1 MLDLNSSNFLNDE
14 QIREICPSAFTT
26 SPSGDV
32 TKHYTHIPTSR
43 VIHDMRLLGWEVVDA
58 KEVKARKENTL
69 GFQKHVIVFRNPDVT
84 IDSNDGDEVFPQ
96 ILLTNSHN
104 GKNSF
109 GFQAGIYRAVC
120 ENGLVVSKEE
130 YESLRIRHLGYT
142 FEQLQEKVRD
152 MVVKLP
158 LTVESMKKMK
168 EVELSQEKAVEF
180 ANRALLTRFSDEDI
194 NSLQI
199 DIETILNPAR
209 EEDRGND
216 LWKVFNVVQEKIT
229 RGGFEYTYKNK
240 RRKAREIK
248 SFIQDQ
254 KINEDLFSLALE
266 YTN

>member
-1 MLDLNSSNFLNDE
+1 MLDLKRSKFLDE
-14 QIREICPSAFTT
+14 DQIREICPSAFTT

-43 VIHDMRLLGWEVVDA
+43 VIHDMSLLGWKVVDA
-58 KEVKARKENTL
+58 KEVKARKEKTV

-84 IDSNDGDEVFPQ
+84 INSDDGDDVSPQ

-130 YESLRIRHLGYT
+130 YESLKIRHLGYT
-142 FEQLQEKVRD
+142 FEQLQEKVKD
-152 MVVKLP
+152 IVVKLP
-158 LTVESMKKMK
+158 LTVESMEKMK
-168 EVELSQEKAVEF
+168 NVELSQEKSLEF
-180 ANRALLTRFSDEDI
+180 ANRALLTRFSDDDI
-194 NSLQI
+194 NSLRI
-199 DIETILNPAR
+199 DVENILKPAR
-209 EEDRGND
+209 DEDRGND
-216 LWKVFNVVQEKIT
+216 LWKIFNVVQEKIT
-229 RGGFEYTYKNK
+229 KGGFEYTYKNK

-254 KINEDLFSLALE
+254 KINENLFSLALE
-266 YTN
+266 YVN

>member
-1 MLDLNSSNFLNDE
+1 MLDLNSSEFLNDE
-14 QIREICPSAFTT
+14 QIREICPSAFTS

-43 VIHDMRLLGWEVVDA
+43 VIQDMRLLGWQVVDA

-69 GFQKHVIVFRNPDVT
+69 GFQKHVIVFRNPEVT
-84 IDSNDGDEVFPQ
+84 IDSKDGDEVFPQ

-158 LTVESMKKMK
+158 LTVESMRKMK
-168 EVELSQEKAVEF
+168 EVELSQEKAIEF
-180 ANRALLTRFSDEDI
+180 ANRALLTRFTDDNIE
-194 NSLQI
+194 SLQI

-209 EEDRGND
+209 EEDSGND
-216 LWKVFNVVQEKIT
+216 LWRIFNVVQEKIT

-248 SFIQDQ
+248 SFIQDH
-254 KINEDLFSLALE
+254 KINEELFSLALE
-266 YTN
+266 YAN

>member
-209 EEDRGND
+209 
-216 LWKVFNVVQEKIT
+216 
-229 RGGFEYTYKNK
+229 
-240 RRKAREIK
+240 
-248 SFIQDQ
+248 
-254 KINEDLFSLALE
+254 
-266 YTN
+266 